1 MRVLIALPLL
11 LASLAAFAAPSSPA
25 PAKLDRAFELA
36 GVHLLCEQSGT
47 LLQRGAP
54 EPYRKQLARIFA
66 AEAVCADLAAA
77 VAPRL
82 EAAQLTEVEQA
93 LDSELA
99 RRFTAAER
107 EVDDGLVDY
116 RTQLADRPPR
126 AERVELVHRLDR
138 AARTTDLAALLRYEV
153 GKTLALLSLRQRGER
168 ISEPALAQQTA
179 RQAEGI
185 HASSAQ
191 AVESFMLYAY
201 RQMPSEQVQAY
212 AELYE
217 RPAVKRL
224 LEASLEA
231 LPGVFAKRRA
241 LLE

>member
-11 LASLAAFAAPSSPA
+11 LASAVAFAAPASPV
-25 PAKLDRAFELA
+25 PATLDRAFELV
-36 GVHLLCEQSGT
+36 GVRLLCEQSGT

-54 EPYRKQLARIFA
+54 ESYQQQLASAFA

-82 EAAQLTEVEQA
+82 EAAQLAEVEQA

-116 RTQLADRPPR
+116 RKQLADKPPR
-126 AERVELVHRLDR
+126 ADRVELVHRLDR

-153 GKTLALLSLRQRGER
+153 GKTLALLSLHQRGER
-168 ISEPALAQQTA
+168 ISEAALAQQTA
-179 RQAEGI
+179 QQAEGI

-191 AVESFMLYAY
+191 AVQSFMLYAY
-201 RQMPSEQVQAY
+201 RQMPSEQVRAY

-224 LEASLEA
+224 LDASLEA

-241 LLE
+241 LLK

>member
-11 LASLAAFAAPSSPA
+11 LASAVAFAAPASPW
-25 PAKLDRAFELA
+25 PATLDRAFELV
-36 GVHLLCEQSGT
+36 GVRLLCEQSGT

-54 EPYRKQLARIFA
+54 ESYQQQLASAFA

-82 EAAQLTEVEQA
+82 EAAQLAEVEQA

-116 RTQLADRPPR
+116 RKQLADKPPR
-126 AERVELVHRLDR
+126 ADRVELVHRLDR

-153 GKTLALLSLRQRGER
+153 GKTLALLSLHQRGER
-168 ISEPALAQQTA
+168 ISEAALAQQTA
-179 RQAEGI
+179 QQADGI
-185 HASSAQ
+185 RASSAQ
-191 AVESFMLYAY
+191 AVQSFMLYAY
-201 RQMPSEQVQAY
+201 RQMPSEQVRAY

-224 LEASLEA
+224 LDASLEA

-241 LLE
+241 LLK

>member
-11 LASLAAFAAPSSPA
+11 LASAAAFAAPTPPA
-25 PAKLDRAFELA
+25 PAQLDRAFELA
-36 GVHLLCEQSGT
+36 GVRLLCEQSGT

-54 EPYRKQLARIFA
+54 ESYQKQLASAFA

-82 EAAQLTEVEQA
+82 EAAQLAEIEQA

-116 RTQLADRPPR
+116 RKQLADKPPR
-126 AERVELVHRLDR
+126 ADRVELVHRLDR

-179 RQAEGI
+179 QQAEGI

-224 LEASLEA
+224 LDASLEA

-241 LLE
+241 LLK

>member
-11 LASLAAFAAPSSPA
+11 LASAAAFAAPTPPA
-25 PAKLDRAFELA
+25 PAQLDRAFALA
-36 GVHLLCEQSGT
+36 GVRLLCEQSGT

-54 EPYRKQLARIFA
+54 ESYQKQLASAFA

-82 EAAQLTEVEQA
+82 EAAQLTEIEQA
-93 LDSELA
+93 LGSELA

-116 RTQLADRPPR
+116 RKQLADKPPR
-126 AERVELVHRLDR
+126 ADRVELVHRLDR

-168 ISEPALAQQTA
+168 ISESALAQQTA
-179 RQAEGI
+179 QQAEGI

-224 LEASLEA
+224 LDASLEA

-241 LLE
+241 LLK